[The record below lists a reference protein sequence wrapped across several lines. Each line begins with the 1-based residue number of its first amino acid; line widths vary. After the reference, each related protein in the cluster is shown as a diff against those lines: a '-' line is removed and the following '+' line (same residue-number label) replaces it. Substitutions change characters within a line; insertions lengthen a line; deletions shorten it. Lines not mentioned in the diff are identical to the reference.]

1 MEWGPTP
8 ATTEKGA
15 STIDRRR
22 LLRCGAALG
31 LAMPAV
37 ATLASSASAQ
47 EVATATP
54 EASPA
59 ASPMA
64 SPVASPV
71 AAVTVKM
78 TSQLHFEP
86 EEVTIQRGET
96 ITWINASPIPHT
108 TTGDPTKNPVKET
121 RPELAQ
127 LPPGAEGWD
136 SGLLNEGQSFSHTF
150 TVAGEYTY
158 FCIPHVLSGML
169 GTITVQE

>member
-1 MEWGPTP
+1 MEQDQTL
-8 ATTEKGA
+8 ATNDQSA
-15 STIDRRR
+15 FTIDRRR
-22 LLRCGAALG
+22 LLRSTAVLG
-31 LAMPAV
+31 LVMPVV
-37 ATLASSASAQ
+37 ADLASSASAQ
-47 EVATATP
+47 EAATASP

-86 EEVTIQRGET
+86 EEVAIQRGET
-96 ITWINASPIPHT
+96 ITWTNASPIPHT
-108 TTGDPTKNPVKET
+108 TTGDPAKNPVKET

-136 SGLLNEGQSFSHTF
+136 SGLLNEGESFSHTF
-150 TVAGEYTY
+150 AVAGEYKY

>member
-1 MEWGPTP
+1 
-8 ATTEKGA
+8 
-15 STIDRRR
+15 
-22 LLRCGAALG
+22 
-31 LAMPAV
+31 MPAV

-96 ITWINASPIPHT
+96 ITWI
-108 TTGDPTKNPVKET
+108 
-121 RPELAQ
+121 
-127 LPPGAEGWD
+127 
-136 SGLLNEGQSFSHTF
+136 
-150 TVAGEYTY
+150 
-158 FCIPHVLSGML
+158 
-169 GTITVQE
+169 